1 MNIGA
6 PWPARPEAIQRVL
19 AMQTKLHRWAAAE
32 PSRCFDDLFNLV
44 YDPAFLATAWY
55 RVRGNKGGR
64 TAGVDGVSA
73 SSIRNRAEFLDGL
86 RVALKARRYSPTRV
100 REKSIPKSRGKVR
113 HLGIPTVAD
122 RVVQASLT
130 LVLEPIFEADFLPC
144 SYGFRPL
151 RRAQDAISEIRFL
164 GSATSNYQWVF
175 EADIKACFDNIDHSA
190 LMGRVGRRVADRRVL
205 ALVRSFLK
213 AGVLAE
219 DGKARATITGTPQ
232 GGILSPL
239 LANIVLSTL
248 DEHFAE
254 KWQALGPMWHRAKL
268 RRAGVPAMRIIRY
281 ADDFVVLVNGQR
293 EPRRNSRRLISLS
306 QAAMADPCS
315 V

>member
-6 PWPARPEAIQRVL
+6 PWPARAQANQRVL
-19 AMQTKLHRWAAAE
+19 AMQTKLHRWAAGE

-44 YDPAFLATAWY
+44 YDPAFLAVAWY

-64 TAGVDGVSA
+64 TAGVDGVA
-73 SSIRNRAEFLDGL
+73 PSSIRNSVEFLDGL

-190 LMGRVGRRVADRRVL
+190 LMCMCRSRSADKYRESVL
-205 ALVRSFLK
+205 N
-213 AGVLAE
+213 E
-219 DGKARATITGTPQ
+219 
-232 GGILSPL
+232 ILSF
-239 LANIVLSTL
+239 
-248 DEHFAE
+248 HF
-254 KWQALGPMWHRAKL
+254 
-268 RRAGVPAMRIIRY
+268 
-281 ADDFVVLVNGQR
+281 
-293 EPRRNSRRLISLS
+293 
-306 QAAMADPCS
+306 
-315 V
+315 

>member
-73 SSIRNRAEFLDGL
+73 SSIRNSAEFLDGL

-113 HLGIPTVAD
+113 HLGA
-122 RVVQASLT
+122 
-130 LVLEPIFEADFLPC
+130 
-144 SYGFRPL
+144 
-151 RRAQDAISEIRFL
+151 
-164 GSATSNYQWVF
+164 YQ
-175 EADIKACFDNIDHSA
+175 
-190 LMGRVGRRVADRRVL
+190 
-205 ALVRSFLK
+205 
-213 AGVLAE
+213 
-219 DGKARATITGTPQ
+219 
-232 GGILSPL
+232 
-239 LANIVLSTL
+239 
-248 DEHFAE
+248 
-254 KWQALGPMWHRAKL
+254 
-268 RRAGVPAMRIIRY
+268 
-281 ADDFVVLVNGQR
+281 
-293 EPRRNSRRLISLS
+293 RL
-306 QAAMADPCS
+306 
-315 V
+315 

>member
-232 GGILSPL
+232 GGIL
-239 LANIVLSTL
+239 T
-248 DEHFAE
+248 
-254 KWQALGPMWHRAKL
+254 
-268 RRAGVPAMRIIRY
+268 
-281 ADDFVVLVNGQR
+281 
-293 EPRRNSRRLISLS
+293 PRTQKVTWGIEV
-306 QAAMADPCS
+306 A
-315 V
+315 